1 MLEVLFSFL
10 SSLRVYFQ
18 SSADLQLELIAL
30 RHQITVLQR
39 KTPKPRL
46 KPAGRRLWAW
56 LSRFWSRWQSALVIV
71 KPDTVIDWHR
81 RGFRWYSEGLSLLP
95 YRLDVFLYSRSCLW
109 VLGVP
114 VERFLIDNSRH
125 RRNDVIRHIMQSV
138 RCYVALEYGASY
150 EDTPNRLQCYIIPSE
165 ALARGKFGMT

>member
-46 KPAGRRLWAW
+46 KPADRRLWAW

-71 KPDTVIDWHR
+71 KPNTVIDWHR
-81 RGFRWYSEGLSLLP
+81 RGFRWYWTWKIRHGRTGRPRFKLFGFRQHDSLLSRGKVP
-95 YRLDVFLYSRSCLW
+95 LLSAALNSVFRDC
-109 VLGVP
+109 VGEFTCTVC
-114 VERFLIDNSRH
+114 RH
-125 RRNDVIRHIMQSV
+125 TTTGGAEVVISQ
-138 RCYVALEYGASY
+138 
-150 EDTPNRLQCYIIPSE
+150 NRL
-165 ALARGKFGMT
+165 LGNWHGLLT